1 MWKRRRSQTL
11 VAIAATSG
19 LQWSLLVLTWSCL
32 AGEVI
37 AASALLQEGKLASAK
52 SVVANPS
59 ASPQFAGYRALIVQ
73 QAPQAL
79 RRQPQ
84 TLLSSP
90 GRRLRAHRRPAYLT
104 YGMLSLAK
112 AEVPAVPRMA
122 ETTPP
127 LVAAFRPPKAALPKG
142 SDLPLLHHGVQLAI
156 ATAEEHLGGTRRWS
170 NPKQNGTNPAAGHM
184 PEHRSGTTSTA
195 SFHHD
200 LSRSGPGGGSGIALA
215 SNRSMVAFDNGTGDG
230 KSEED
235 MRRQDDT
242 VGSEL
247 RQRERDQ
254 FLGLPKLFWAL
265 VADVV
270 AMGAFVLCIPWILHI
285 ARRRRASPAPAH

>member
-1 MWKRRRSQTL
+1 MHTEGPP
-11 VAIAATSG
+11 TSHM
-19 LQWSLLVLTWSCL
+19 
-32 AGEVI
+32 
-37 AASALLQEGKLASAK
+37 
-52 SVVANPS
+52 
-59 ASPQFAGYRALIVQ
+59 
-73 QAPQAL
+73 
-79 RRQPQ
+79 
-84 TLLSSP
+84 
-90 GRRLRAHRRPAYLT
+90 GRC
-104 YGMLSLAK
+104 LAK
-112 AEVPAVPRMA
+112 AEVPAVARMA

-127 LVAAFRPPKAALPKG
+127 MVAAFRPPKAALPKRSG
-142 SDLPLLHHGVQLAI
+142 LPLLHHGVQPAI
-156 ATAEEHLGGTRRWS
+156 ATEFAQEHIGGARRWS
-170 NPKQNGTNPAAGHM
+170 NPKQNGTNPAAGHL

-195 SFHHD
+195 PFHRD
-200 LSRSGPGGGSGIALA
+200 LSRSGPGGGSGIAIA

-230 KSEED
+230 KSEEG

-285 ARRRRASPAPAH
+285 ARRRRASPAAPH